1 MNYTENS
8 ACPSCWHNP
17 VIESN
22 NNEGIGNYSIAP
34 LVTYK
39 GGILDKEGTCNK
51 CKFNFIQVQNC
62 KNCKPNQPCPVHY
75 AGGYNGTLNTHMPE
89 MMHCLYMRNSPYQP
103 SWYSR
108 PASIGAWYGK
118 QQTSYIEVL
127 NNARRFT
134 EDYRIHAEFNQL
146 EKVLRYSSNVYHDFW
161 GGFLDIYKR
170 LFLKDDE
177 TSRAMYSYFQTIR
190 GPSQYPRILK

>member
-62 KNCKPNQPCPVHY
+62 KTVNLINPV
-75 AGGYNGTLNTHMPE
+75 
-89 MMHCLYMRNSPYQP
+89 
-103 SWYSR
+103 
-108 PASIGAWYGK
+108 
-118 QQTSYIEVL
+118 
-127 NNARRFT
+127 RFT
-134 EDYRIHAEFNQL
+134 MQVDTM
-146 EKVLRYSSNVYHDFW
+146 VL
-161 GGFLDIYKR
+161 
-170 LFLKDDE
+170 
-177 TSRAMYSYFQTIR
+177 
-190 GPSQYPRILK
+190 